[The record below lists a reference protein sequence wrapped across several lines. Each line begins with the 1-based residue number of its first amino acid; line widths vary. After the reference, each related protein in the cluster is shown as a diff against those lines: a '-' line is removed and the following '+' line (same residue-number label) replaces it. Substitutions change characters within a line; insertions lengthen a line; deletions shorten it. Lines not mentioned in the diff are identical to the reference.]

1 MSSKKL
7 QHDAHHFT
15 PGPPARIP
23 DVAGSATGVLTYP
36 VQRKFLVRTDH
47 GDVLVRIDPE
57 KGGLDPDLLVLERP
71 DADKIADLQATV
83 PLRAFGAKMVELIEA
98 QGGDV
103 PGGERL
109 RQLLVRE
116 KASSDMNRIER
127 WAKEH
132 VGD

>member
-1 MSSKKL
+1 MRVS
-7 QHDAHHFT
+7 DFAVWGR
-15 PGPPARIP
+15 P
-23 DVAGSATGVLTYP
+23 VLTYP
-36 VQRKFLVRTDH
+36 VQHKFLVRTDH
-47 GDVLVRIDPE
+47 GEVLVRIDPE
-57 KGGLDPDLLVLERP
+57 KGGLDPDLLILEKP

-127 WAKEH
+127 WAKNHAE
-132 VGD
+132 D